1 MSRSNAKSTTSLAI
15 MAEEDDTL
23 SPFDVL
29 EDPCAVARL
38 FLFPDDQLQVE
49 YSDWYCRLWIY
60 YNIIVPYLEI
70 RSALQDFHR
79 SRAHVAGH
87 DEFGPRQASGKRTS
101 CIIEVDQTCYH
112 S

>member
-1 MSRSNAKSTTSLAI
+1 

-38 FLFPDDQLQVE
+38 FLFPDNQLKIEFSDSYWQLQIQ
-49 YSDWYCRLWIY
+49 SKIS
-60 YNIIVPYLEI
+60 VPYLEI

-79 SRAHVAGH
+79 SWAHVAGH